1 MYHFVLDMS
10 SKKSISAIYTH
21 FYGNVQSNRRLVIAR
36 DPKTKPFFVFNIAG
50 YLFHTTLYFSGPFF
64 DQLAK

>member
-10 SKKSISAIYTH
+10 SKKSISATYTH